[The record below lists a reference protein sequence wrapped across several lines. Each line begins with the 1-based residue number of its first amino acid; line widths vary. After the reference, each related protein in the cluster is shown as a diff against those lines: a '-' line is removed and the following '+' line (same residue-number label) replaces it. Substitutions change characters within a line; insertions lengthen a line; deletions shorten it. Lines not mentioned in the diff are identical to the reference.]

1 MALINCPE
9 CGQQIS
15 DKAQTCPICGHPMG
29 VNYNYSGNGSD
40 GQQFS
45 SQQTVPLTQQL
56 RPYDPKPKNS
66 GLSIAALICSLFG
79 CTAIIGFILAIV
91 DLTKK
96 DDKKKTGSIAA
107 LVICGIWV
115 ILLLFASCS
124 SSSSTNKTEPTQQTA
139 TEETTVQE
147 DANTEPT
154 ETEDPQDANT
164 DPVDKEEFIASCQ
177 EIPYKTLARNPEDYI
192 GAHIVLTVKVSQ
204 ILQGGMFDNNQY
216 YHVYTDDEWGTWFGD
231 EYFMY
236 DNRADDN
243 TRILEDDIL
252 TVYAEFSGLET
263 VERALTKTA
272 EEIPSITA
280 IYVTI
285 QDEDTYT
292 GNSAVGTDSAIV
304 DDGLTTGQRNA
315 IASAKSY
322 LQYSAF
328 SMDGLIHQLEYEQYS
343 TEDAT
348 FADDNCGADWNE
360 QAALSAKSYLQYSS
374 FSRGGLIEQLEYE
387 GFTTEQAVYGVEANG
402 Y

>member
-15 DKAQTCPICGHPMG
+15 DKAQTCPICGHPME
-29 VNYNYSGNGSD
+29 VNYNYSSNASI
-40 GQQFS
+40 GQQFNN
-45 SQQTVPLTQQL
+45 QQSVPPTQQL
-56 RPYDPKPKNS
+56 RPYEPKPKNS

-79 CTAIIGFILAIV
+79 CTAIVGLILAII
-91 DLTKK
+91 DLGKK

-124 SSSSTNKTEPTQQTA
+124 SSSGTNKATPTQQVT
-139 TEETTVQE
+139 TETTTVQT
-147 DANTEPT
+147 DTNTEPT
-154 ETEDPQDANT
+154 ETEDIQNT
-164 DPVDKEEFIASCQ
+164 NTAPVDKEEFIASCQ

-192 GAHIVLTVKVSQ
+192 GTHIVLTVKVTQ

-216 YHVYTDDEWGTWFGD
+216 YRVYTNDEWGSWFGD

-236 DNRADDN
+236 DNRVDDH

-280 IYVTI
+280 IYITI

-292 GNSAVGTDSAIV
+292 GSVSTGTDSAVV

-328 SMDGLIHQLEYEQYS
+328 SRDGLIHQLEYEQYS

-348 FADDNCGADWNE
+348 FAADNCGADWNE
-360 QAALSAKSYLQYSS
+360 QAALSAKSYLEYSS
-374 FSRGGLIEQLEYE
+374 FSRDGLIEQLEFE
-387 GFTTEQAVYGVEANG
+387 GFTTEQAIYGVEANG